1 MKFIWVSVKMSSNSA
16 WLVRG
21 HIQQGGA
28 ATSEVCQG
36 AWGLEVAADYLWWG
50 GHGRG
55 NTRGAGV
62 EVADGRVT
70 SREAIIIDCH
80 RSSWTQKLVEAPA
93 EICECWTF
101 EAWASSTFPQA
112 VENKNRHHD
121 TNLFIIDNFLD
132 GKVISRTDPVEFLI
146 GTIILR
152 LQITKLVQTF
162 PVLQG
167 NWDDLQEH

>member
-36 AWGLEVAADYLWWG
+36 AWGLEVPADYLWWG

-70 SREAIIIDCH
+70 SREAIMDFM
-80 RSSWTQKLVEAPA
+80 EANNRLPS
-93 EICECWTF
+93 EFMDSETGG
-101 EAWASSTFPQA
+101 STS
-112 VENKNRHHD
+112 R
-121 TNLFIIDNFLD
+121 NLWMLD
-132 GKVISRTDPVEFLI
+132 FWSLSE
-146 GTIILR
+146 
-152 LQITKLVQTF
+152 
-162 PVLQG
+162 
-167 NWDDLQEH
+167 